1 MTLLFAGL
9 EESLPEG
16 MALFRNA
23 IPREA
28 QARLLDAIQAVMYE
42 APIFRPLMP
51 TGARMVNSLTNC
63 GTWGWFSDRRGYR
76 YERLHPETGKPW
88 PAIPEALL
96 ELAVTTAA
104 RASYTFEPDACLVN
118 VYDANGK
125 LGSHRDSDEADFS
138 QPIVSLSFGNHADFF
153 FGGFERGGR
162 TTTLTLESGDIL
174 VFGGASRLRYHGV
187 RRIRKGTS
195 AITHAVL
202 PPDGRIN
209 LTLRRAK

>member
-1 MTLLFAGL
+1 MTLPFAGL
-9 EESLPEG
+9 DESLPDG

-23 IPREA
+23 IPHEV
-28 QARLLDAIQAVMYE
+28 QVGILDAIQAVMHE

-63 GTWGWFSDRRGYR
+63 GEWGWFSDRRGYR

-88 PAIPEALL
+88 PAIPKALL
-96 ELAVTTAA
+96 ALAVTTAA
-104 RASYTFEPDACLVN
+104 RAGYTFEPDACLVN

-125 LGSHRDSDEADFS
+125 LGSHRDCDEADFS

-153 FGGFERGGR
+153 FGGLERGGR

>member
-9 EESLPEG
+9 EECLPDG

-23 IPREA
+23 IPHEA
-28 QARLLDAIQAVMYE
+28 QARILDAIQAVMHE
-42 APIFRPLMP
+42 APVFRPLMP
-51 TGARMVNSLTNC
+51 TGAQMVNSLTNC
-63 GTWGWFSDRRGYR
+63 GEWGWCSDRRGYR
-76 YERLHPETGKPW
+76 YERQHPETGKPW
-88 PAIPEALL
+88 PAIPDTLH
-96 ELAVTTAA
+96 ELAVSAAA
-104 RASYTFEPDACLVN
+104 RAGYAFEPDACLVN

-125 LGSHRDSDEADFS
+125 LGSHCDSDEADFS

-153 FGGFERGGR
+153 FGGLERGGR

-202 PPDGRIN
+202 PADGRIN

>member
-1 MTLLFAGL
+1 MTSLFAGL
-9 EESLPEG
+9 EEALPDG
-16 MALFRNA
+16 MELFRQA
-23 IPREA
+23 IPPTS
-28 QARLLDAIQAVMYE
+28 QQSILDAIQAVMHE
-42 APIFRPLMP
+42 APVFRPLMP
-51 TGARMVNSLTNC
+51 TGARMINSLTNC
-63 GTWGWFSDRRGYR
+63 GEWGWFSDRRGYR

-88 PAIPEALL
+88 PEIPE
-96 ELAVTTAA
+96 ELREVAVSAA
-104 RASYTFEPDACLVN
+104 SRAGYAFEPDACLVN
-118 VYDANGK
+118 VYDADGK
-125 LGSHRDSDEADFS
+125 LGTHRDCDELDFAH
-138 QPIVSLSFGNHADFF
+138 PIVSLSFGNHADFY
-153 FGGFERGGR
+153 FGSLERGGR